1 MRRVEQRKIL
11 LDMSVSFH
19 THVKEVSFR
28 GKDGKALPGRAL
40 GLLGGTRV
48 VVMSGRGPE
57 VAGEAM
63 SPMGGGGGDPAGL
76 AGLPL
81 SHGHTRAISQGGA
94 CQEQTC
100 EGRGGLGS
108 CGSGGEQ
115 GKQEL
120 EETLGGGGHVHFSRS
135 G

>member
-1 MRRVEQRKIL
+1 MEPHPEGPWG
-11 LDMSVSFH
+11 S
-19 THVKEVSFR
+19 
-28 GKDGKALPGRAL
+28 
-40 GLLGGTRV
+40 LGGTRV

-57 VAGEAM
+57 VAGKAM
-63 SPMGGGGGDPAGL
+63 SPVGGGDAAGL
-76 AGLPL
+76 VGLPL

-94 CQEQTC
+94 CQDQTC

-120 EETLGGGGHVHFSRS
+120 EETLGERRALSF
-135 G
+135 